1 MSEAAAMLRLRIL
14 GTSAAWPIPR
24 WGCDCAMCERA
35 REFPAEH
42 RSRSA
47 LLVDERVLVDAGPDI
62 YAQLAELPP
71 AVLRGIEAIVIT
83 HAHADHYLGLD
94 DLSQLRRVSGRRGYP
109 LYALP
114 DNWPILQRTFGF
126 LIGGDSPEH
135 AFRRRDLALGHPLA
149 FGRLRITAFDTQHSR
164 GFTTGGLWL
173 EKGGKGVV
181 YAPDFNWTDFVPP
194 APPDLVIM
202 GGSSL
207 ERKFAGHA
215 SIPEVVE
222 VSQGWGARRL
232 IITHIGHLG
241 LPLAA
246 LRERLATYGPH
257 IEPAVDE
264 MVVEV

>member
-1 MSEAAAMLRLRIL
+1 VAEVATGLRLRIL
-14 GTSAAWPIPR
+14 GSSAAWPIPR
-24 WGCDCAMCERA
+24 WGCGCAMCESA
-35 REFPAEH
+35 REHEEEH

-94 DLSQLRRVSGRRGYP
+94 DLSQLRRVSGRGGYP

-114 DNWPILQRTFGF
+114 DNWPILERTFGF
-126 LIGGDSPEH
+126 LIDKDSPDY
-135 AFRRRDLALGHPLA
+135 AFLRRNLALGHRLA
-149 FGRLRITAFDTQHSR
+149 FGRLRITPFDTHHTDD
-164 GFTTGGLWL
+164 FTTCGLWM
-173 EKGGKGVV
+173 EKGEKGVV

-194 APPDLVIM
+194 AAPDLVIL

-207 ERKFAGHA
+207 ERKFAGHV
-215 SIPEVVE
+215 SIPEAVDVAR
-222 VSQGWGARRL
+222 GWGARRL

-246 LRERLATYGPH
+246 LREKLAAYGPH
-257 IEPAVDE
+257 VEPAVDE